1 MNEVGGPEG
10 ELSAGELVSRLSE
23 QVSQLVRDELQLAL
37 VELKQKLKRAG
48 VGGGLIG
55 AAGLV
60 ALLGLGALVAGAI
73 AALARVLPVWAV
85 GPIVGG
91 ALLVLAGLLARMG
104 VDRLKR
110 GTLSTPKEAMAGIKD
125 DIETVKEQIQHER
138 AQ

>member
-1 MNEVGGPEG
+1 MNEVGGPDS

-37 VELKQKLKRAG
+37 VELKQKIKQAS

-73 AALARVLPVWAV
+73 AALARVLPVWAA

-104 VDRLKR
+104 VDRLKQ
-110 GTLSTPKEAMAGIKD
+110 GTLPTPGEAMASIKQ
-125 DIETVKEQIQHER
+125 DIETVKEQIHHER

>member
-1 MNEVGGPEG
+1 MNEVGGPDG

-37 VELKQKLKRAG
+37 VELKQKIKRVG

-73 AALARVLPVWAV
+73 TALERVLPAWAA

-91 ALLVLAGLLARMG
+91 ALLVLAGLLAGMG

-110 GTLSTPKEAMAGIKD
+110 GVLPTSKEAMASIKH
-125 DIETVKEQIQHER
+125 DIDTVKERIQHER
-138 AQ
+138 A

>member
-37 VELKQKLKRAG
+37 VELKQKIKRVG

-73 AALARVLPVWAV
+73 TALERVLPAWAA

-91 ALLVLAGLLARMG
+91 ALLVLAGLLAGMG

-110 GTLSTPKEAMAGIKD
+110 GVLPTSKEAMAGIKD